1 MIDDLR
7 TVETGTAFECDLCII
22 GAGAA
27 GITVARHFAGGQH
40 SVVLLESGGLTFE
53 PETQALYAFE
63 NVGLPRIRD
72 TRYRYFGGTTNVW
85 DGRCAPL
92 SAIDFD
98 SRPWVEYSGWP
109 INSDDLQPFSD
120 AAYAACGL
128 ALNAPQDQL
137 ASLLGIALPDLDGTE
152 LQPRFWQFAPEGP
165 LRFGP
170 AHQAELAASRNIRVL
185 LHANAI
191 RLQATPDGRLVQSV
205 AIRTLDGVE
214 GSVRA
219 RIVVL
224 CCGGIENARVLL
236 LSDSVASRGL
246 GNDKDLVGRFLMD
259 HPRRACAEIVPRDQ
273 YWFQDMFATYRH
285 RTGARL
291 LLGVEL
297 SPALQERQALLNC
310 GALFFSKEDESSG
323 TLALLRLLGRTAAT
337 PSSGELAQ
345 DVWRVMSDLDEV
357 IVNVRRRILEPGKG
371 MIIAPTST
379 IMLSDVEQAPNRESR
394 VTLADE
400 RDALGLHRARLDW
413 RISDQ
418 ERRTM
423 RALTTAVAQE
433 FGRLNVARVRMDDW
447 LLAEDSTPA
456 YLEAH
461 HHMGTTRMA
470 ASPNSGV
477 VTRDCRVF
485 GIDNLYVAGSSV
497 FPTSGHVN
505 PTLTIVML
513 SLRLAAHLSS
523 LL

>member
-7 TVETGTAFECDLCII
+7 TVASGTTFDCDLCII

-27 GITVARHFAGGQH
+27 GITIARQFLGGPH

-53 PETQALYAFE
+53 PETQALYDFE

-85 DGRCAPL
+85 DGRCAQL
-92 SAIDFD
+92 SAIDFRA
-98 SRPWVEYSGWP
+98 RPWVAYSGWP
-109 INSDDLQPFSD
+109 INGDDLQPFSD
-120 AAYAACGL
+120 AAHAACGL
-128 ALNAPQDQL
+128 AVNAQQDQL
-137 ASLLGIALPDLDGTE
+137 AALLGITLPDLDGAK
-152 LQPRFWQFAPEGP
+152 LQPRFWQFAPQGP

-170 AHQAELAASRNIRVL
+170 AHHAELAASHNVRVL
-185 LHANAI
+185 LHANATQ
-191 RLQATPDGRLVQSV
+191 LQATPDGGRVHSV
-205 AIRTLDGVE
+205 DIRTLGGVA
-214 GSVRA
+214 GRVRA
-219 RIVVL
+219 RLVVL

-236 LSDSVASRGL
+236 LSNSVAARGL

-259 HPRRACAEIVPRDQ
+259 HPRRACAEIVPRDN

-297 SPALQERQALLNC
+297 SPELQKREALLNC
-310 GALFFSKEDESSG
+310 GALFFSKADETSG
-323 TLALLRLLGRTAAT
+323 TLALLRLLGRSAST
-337 PSSGELAQ
+337 PASSELAR

-357 IVNVRRRILEPGKG
+357 IVNVRRRFLAPGKDV
-371 MIIAPTST
+371 IVSPDST
-379 IMLSDVEQAPNRESR
+379 IMLSDVEQAPNRDSR
-394 VTLADE
+394 VSLAGD
-400 RDALGLHRARLDW
+400 RDALNLQRARIDW

-423 RALTTAVAQE
+423 RALAVAVGQE
-433 FGRLNVARVRMDDW
+433 FGRMNVARVKLDDW
-447 LLAEDSTPA
+447 LMAEDSTPA
-456 YLEAH
+456 YYEAH

-470 ASPNSGV
+470 ANPDSGV
-477 VTRDCRVF
+477 VTRDCQVF

-513 SLRLAAHLSS
+513 SLRLAAHLSAR
-523 LL
+523 L